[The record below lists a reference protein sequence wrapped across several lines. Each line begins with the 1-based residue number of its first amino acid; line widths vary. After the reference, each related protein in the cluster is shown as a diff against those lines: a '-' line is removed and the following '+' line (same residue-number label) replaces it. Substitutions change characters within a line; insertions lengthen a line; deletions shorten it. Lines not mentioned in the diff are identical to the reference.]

1 MDIPSVR
8 ASPRL
13 IAPILLGAFALA
25 LLIVVVS
32 SSGGGGG
39 TSPTKASLEKQ
50 RDLGIGRYARQQRQP
65 AGSSG
70 TSQPAGTYVVKQDDT
85 LASIS
90 QQTGVSVSRLEQ
102 LNPNV
107 DPQTLAAGERLRLR

>member
-13 IAPILLGAFALA
+13 VAPVLLAVFALA

-50 RDLGIGRYARQQRQP
+50 RDLGIGHYAQQQP
-65 AGSSG
+65 AGSAG
-70 TSQPAGTYVVKQDDT
+70 ASQPVTYVVKQDDT

-90 QQTGVSVSRLEQ
+90 QQTGVSVSRLER

>member
-13 IAPILLGAFALA
+13 VAPVLLAVFALA
-25 LLIVVVS
+25 LLIMVIS
-32 SSGGGGG
+32 SSGGGSG

-50 RDLGIGRYARQQRQP
+50 RDLGIGRYARQQQP
-65 AGSSG
+65 AGSAAA
-70 TSQPAGTYVVKQDDT
+70 SQPAGTYVVKQDDT
-85 LASIS
+85 LAAIS